1 MSCIICKQN
10 EQVDLVDKTSKESL
24 EKLLIKTREK
34 AEYKDSQVIDFVK
47 QIVNH
52 TTEKL
57 IGDNARNHNKCYA
70 NLCKYK

>member
-1 MSCIICKQN
+1 MSCIICQQN

-70 NLCKYK
+70 ILCKYK

>member
-1 MSCIICKQN
+1 MSCIICQQN
-10 EQVDLVDKTSKESL
+10 EQVDLVDKTLKESL

>member
-1 MSCIICKQN
+1 MSCIICQQN

-34 AEYKDSQVIDFVK
+34 AEYKDSHVIDFVK

-57 IGDNARNHNKCYA
+57 IGDNARNHNKRYA

>member
-1 MSCIICKQN
+1 MSCIICQQN

-34 AEYKDSQVIDFVK
+34 AEYKDSHVIDFVK

>member
-1 MSCIICKQN
+1 MSCIICQQN

-34 AEYKDSQVIDFVK
+34 EEYKDSQVIDFVK